1 MFKLFIPNQEE
12 ELMDYDRNKTAATMR
27 AEMDDCLAKIGTMT
41 FLEEGIID
49 DYPIGRKTRGKCKL
63 SVEYKKG
70 KGFRTVRQTT
80 DKYDNWCKP
89 HTSRYYDAPT
99 SVVRHQGKIGWLT
112 IAGSMIYLTWANYDT
127 ETLVMA
133 NLSCAPRVT
142 DHTYKTTSY
151 EPMSME
157 DVMAGKK
164 PVVQEEQTHT
174 LPADPPE
181 VIECWNAWLDARRK
195 AIQLVTEELELLG
208 AGQSGEVA

>member
-1 MFKLFIPNQEE
+1 MLKLFIPNQKEE
-12 ELMDYDRNKTAATMR
+12 PMDYDRNKTAATMR
-27 AEMDDCLAKIGTMT
+27 AEMDDCLAKVGSMT
-41 FLEEGIID
+41 FLAEGIID

-80 DKYDNWCKP
+80 DKDDNWCKP

-112 IAGSMIYLTWANYDT
+112 IAGSMIYVTWANYDT
-127 ETLVMA
+127 EALVMA
-133 NLSCAPRVT
+133 NVSNAPRVK
-142 DHTYKTTSY
+142 DHTYQTISY
-151 EPMSME
+151 EPLSME

-164 PVVQEEQTHT
+164 AGVRETQTHT

-181 VIECWNAWLDARRK
+181 VIECWNAWLEGRRK
-195 AIQLVTEELELLG
+195 AIQLVTERLELLG